1 MDIAVDESS
10 QGRLLTA
17 DERAQWRD
25 LGQVCQFGDGEV
37 LLREGENARRVML
50 LVGGR
55 VKVVTSTDEGVEVVL
70 AYREP
75 GEVLGEMAALDG
87 EEHSA
92 SVIAVG
98 PAETWALSPER
109 FEIFLDRNPRAC
121 RAMLMVMV
129 HRLRQADRQRL
140 DYRARSVTERIAGR
154 LLFLSGQVG
163 EPMTDGGV
171 RIGIRLTMPE
181 LAATVAA
188 GRDMTVKAM
197 SRLRALEVVRTDAAH
212 HFVLPDLE
220 ALRAVAEGR
229 AAHHSRRTG

>member
-1 MDIAVDESS
+1 MDIVVVDEGS

-17 DERAQWRD
+17 DERAQWRE
-25 LGQVCQFGDGEV
+25 LGQVRRFGDGEV

-55 VKVVTSTDEGVEVVL
+55 VKVVTSTDEGAEVVL

-87 EEHSA
+87 GEHSA

-98 PAETWALSPER
+98 PVETWALSPER
-109 FEIFLDRNPRAC
+109 FEIFLDRSPRAC

-140 DYRARSVTERIAGR
+140 EYRARSVTERIAGR
-154 LLFLSGQVG
+154 LLFLSDQVG

-171 RIGIRLTMPE
+171 RIGIRLTLPE

-197 SRLRALEVVRTDAAH
+197 SRLRALEVVTTDAAH

-229 AAHHSRRTG
+229 AARH

>member
-1 MDIAVDESS
+1 VDVVVVDEGSRGS
-10 QGRLLTA
+10 LTA
-17 DERAQWRD
+17 GERAQWRE
-25 LGQVCQFGDGEV
+25 LGQARRFGDGEV
-37 LLREGENARRVML
+37 LLREGESARRVML

-55 VKVVTSTDEGVEVVL
+55 VKVVTSTDEGAEVVL

-75 GEVLGEMAALDG
+75 GEVFGEMAALDG
-87 EEHSA
+87 GEHSA

-98 PAETWALSPER
+98 PVETWALSPER
-109 FEIFLDRNPRAC
+109 FEVFLERHPRVC

-140 DYRARSVTERIAGR
+140 EYRARSVTERIAGR

-163 EPMTDGGV
+163 EPMADGGV
-171 RIGIRLTMPE
+171 RIGIRLTLPE

-197 SRLRALEVVRTDAAH
+197 SRLRALGVVTTDAAH
-212 HFVLPDLE
+212 HFILPDLE

-229 AAHHSRRTG
+229 EARH

>member
-1 MDIAVDESS
+1 VDVVVVDEGSRGS
-10 QGRLLTA
+10 LTA
-17 DERAQWRD
+17 GERAQWRE
-25 LGQVCQFGDGEV
+25 LGQVRRFGDGEV
-37 LLREGENARRVML
+37 LLREGESVRRVML

-55 VKVVTSTDEGVEVVL
+55 VKVVTSTDEGAEVVL

-75 GEVLGEMAALDG
+75 GEVFGEMAALDG
-87 EEHSA
+87 GEHSA

-98 PAETWALSPER
+98 PVETWALSPER
-109 FEIFLDRNPRAC
+109 FEVFLERHPRVC

-140 DYRARSVTERIAGR
+140 EYRARSVTERIAGR

-163 EPMTDGGV
+163 EPMADGGV
-171 RIGIRLTMPE
+171 RIGIRLTLPE

-197 SRLRALEVVRTDAAH
+197 SRLRALGVVTTDAAH
-212 HFVLPDLE
+212 HFILPDLE

-229 AAHHSRRTG
+229 EARH